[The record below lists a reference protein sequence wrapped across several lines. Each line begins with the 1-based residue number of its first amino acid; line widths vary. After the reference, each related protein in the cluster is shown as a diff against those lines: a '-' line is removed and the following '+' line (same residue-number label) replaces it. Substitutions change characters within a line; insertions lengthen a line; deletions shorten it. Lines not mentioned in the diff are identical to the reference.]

1 MPYLSTLLLIALGL
15 VVLVAVAARVVG
27 SLRRFRA
34 ASTLVGDRVGD
45 GAGLLRARFAALGV
59 ALAERR
65 PDRARQGEPRVPS
78 VDRGRQEDN
87 RAQPRTYR
95 ADHHRVGDHPAVRL
109 EEAARHGPL
118 ARPFG
123 EDPQGGDQG
132 DAQRG

>member
-1 MPYLSTLLLIALGL
+1 MPYLPTLLLIVLGL
-15 VVLVAVAARVVG
+15 VVLVVVAIRLIG

-45 GAGLLRARFAALGV
+45 GVGLLRARFAALGV

-87 RAQPRTYR
+87 GA
-95 ADHHRVGDHPAVRL
+95 
-109 EEAARHGPL
+109 
-118 ARPFG
+118 
-123 EDPQGGDQG
+123 
-132 DAQRG
+132 